1 VLPDYYAVLQVHPDA
16 DFEVIEAAY
25 RQLMKKHHPDMA
37 GEDPQRI
44 AAHEAR
50 AKAINE
56 AFRILRDPA
65 ERRRYDYA
73 RIYTGTVRPG
83 APPPSRGAASR
94 PGAPPPS
101 NAAGRPTP
109 PPPHAT
115 GRGSATPPPPAAAAP
130 SADTAASSPPSSDPT
145 DAVAPPPTPQRSSW
159 LLAPFTLLSAAYYLL
174 PGPYEWEPGGGREL
188 ITVLLLPILGI
199 VAFALA
205 SGRLSPLIGHS
216 LPATML
222 AWALL
227 ALAVMLSMWSSL
239 PRVALAVLP
248 SVALLTGWLTPML
261 QQAHV
266 PVLIAWGLLSSLS
279 LIFAARFYVFGVL
292 PTLGIIWLV
301 ASFS

>member
-37 GEDPQRI
+37 GEDPRRI

-56 AFRILRDPA
+56 AFRVLRDPA

-73 RIYTGTVRPG
+73 RIYTGTVPRPK
-83 APPPSRGAASR
+83 AAASR
-94 PGAPPPS
+94 PDSGPPT
-101 NAAGRPTP
+101 AGRPTP
-109 PPPHAT
+109 PRTP
-115 GRGSATPPPPAAAAP
+115 GSDRGPASPPPGAEAP
-130 SADTAASSPPSSDPT
+130 SAATAASDPRSSDP
-145 DAVAPPPTPQRSSW
+145 AESVAYPSTQQRSSW
-159 LLAPFTLLSAAYYLL
+159 LPAPFTLLSAAYYLL
-174 PGPYEWEPGGGREL
+174 PGPYEWEPGAGREL
-188 ITVLLLPILGI
+188 LTVLLLPVLGI
-199 VAFALA
+199 AAFALA

-216 LPATML
+216 VPATLL

-227 ALAVMLSMWSSL
+227 SLAVLLSMGGSL
-239 PRVALAVLP
+239 PRVAVAVLP

-266 PVLIAWGLLSSLS
+266 PTLLAWGLLSSLS
-279 LIFAARFYVFGVL
+279 LIFAPRLYVFSVL
-292 PTLGIIWLV
+292 PTLGVIWFL
-301 ASFS
+301 AHFG